1 MTSIAN
7 TDVSPPRDLSLRDEP
22 APDTAEP
29 RSSRNFNLRAYIA
42 GGAATTSL
50 IAGAVLVF
58 ASLATYVAFNG
69 FPVGGGGDSASRV
82 TVAAQGSTAP
92 EAAAAALGRAPGAV
106 AATAA
111 TASATAPASAGA
123 DAQGGGGGATTA
135 PGTTVP
141 STPGAPGDD
150 PAAPGTPTTP
160 VDTATTP
167 TAGASGGGGQN
178 TGPVGG
184 AVDDVS
190 GATNVPLGEAAGGAV
205 QQVDEILGGVSG
217 AGQHSGGGLG
227 GAVQGATG
235 LVSP

>member
-7 TDVSPPRDLSLRDEP
+7 TEVGPARDLTLRDDPSPE
-22 APDTAEP
+22 TAQP
-29 RSSRNFNLRAYIA
+29 RSTRNFNLRAYIA

-69 FPVGGGGDSASRV
+69 FPVGGDGESASRV
-82 TVAAQGSTAP
+82 TVAAEQSTAP

-111 TASATAPASAGA
+111 AASATAPGSTGA
-123 DAQGGGGGATTA
+123 DGQGGGGATTA
-135 PGTTVP
+135 PGAGGP
-141 STPGAPGDD
+141 STPTAPGGD

-160 VDTATTP
+160 VDTAATP
-167 TAGASGGGGQN
+167 TVGASGGGGQN
-178 TGPVGG
+178 AGPVGG
-184 AVDDVS
+184 AVNDVS

-205 QQVDEILGGVSG
+205 QQVDDILGGVSG
-217 AGQHSGGGLG
+217 TGQHSGDGV
-227 GAVQGATG
+227 VQDLTG
-235 LVSP
+235 VVSP